1 MKRVWTIGTV
11 ILLLGVLLAGCGG
24 GKEAGEKSSAE
35 SSPMG
40 SAPAQ
45 TTPAKDVTVKI
56 YTSKI
61 ELLDQFNQMKADYE
75 KEHPG
80 VKLQIDATM
89 GGDDYDTQL
98 KAKFATQEMPDIFN
112 NTGYN
117 QLEVWLEHLE
127 DLSDQPWVQDE
138 IEVAKEPMLK
148 DGKIYGMPINLEGLG
163 LIYNKEHFEKAGI
176 AEVPKTLSELK
187 AAVEKLKAAGIQPFI
202 TNYDSWF
209 GLGYHMIN
217 NPFAKQKD
225 PNAFMQSLNEG
236 TASIATDP
244 LFQDW
249 VQLFDLFVQNGSP
262 KPLTLDIMT
271 AITELST
278 GKGAMML
285 AGNFFEPSL
294 KQMNST
300 AKLGLMPIPIN
311 DDVALNDNLFV
322 GPPTNWVIYKD
333 SPVKEEA
340 KEFLNWLVT
349 SDTGRHY
356 LTDKFEFIPA
366 FKSVKAEKSA
376 MGTMSQDVVSYVE
389 QGKVLGWYFSRFPDG
404 VAQEFGASMQKYVAH
419 KIDAKQMLDELQAAW
434 ESKRP
439 K

>member
-1 MKRVWTIGTV
+1 MKRVWMIGTV

-24 GKEAGEKSSAE
+24 GNETGGKGSAE
-35 SSPMG
+35 G
-40 SAPAQ
+40 STPDQ
-45 TTPAKDVTVKI
+45 TTPAKEVTVKI

-61 ELLDQFNQMKADYE
+61 ELLDLFNQMKADYE

-80 VKLQIDATM
+80 IKLQIDATM

-112 NTGYN
+112 NTGYG
-117 QLEVWLEHLE
+117 QLDVWLEHLE

-138 IEVAKEPMLK
+138 IEVAKDPMMK
-148 DGKIYGMPINLEGLG
+148 EGKIYGMPLNLEGLA
-163 LIYNKEHFEKAGI
+163 IVYNKEHFEKAGI
-176 AEVPKTLSELK
+176 TEVPKTLSELK
-187 AAVEKLKAAGIQPFI
+187 AAVEKLKAVGIQPFI

-217 NPFAKQKD
+217 NPFAKQQD
-225 PNAFMQSLNEG
+225 PNAFMQGLNEG
-236 TASIATDP
+236 TASIADNP

-271 AITELST
+271 ATTELGT

-285 AGNFFEPSL
+285 SGNFLEPIL

-300 AKLGLMPIPIN
+300 VKLGLMPIPIN
-311 DDVALNDNLFV
+311 DDAALNDNIFV
-322 GPPTNWVIYKD
+322 GSPTNWVIYKD

-340 KEFLNWLVT
+340 KAFLNWLVT

-356 LTDKFEFIPA
+356 LTEKFEFIPA
-366 FKSVKAEKSA
+366 FKSVKADKSG

-389 QGKVLGWYFSRFPDG
+389 QGKVLGWHFFRFPAG
-404 VAQEFGASMQKYVAH
+404 AAQEFGASMQKYVAN
-419 KIDAKQMLDELQAAW
+419 KIDAKQMLAELQAAW
-434 ESKRP
+434 ESKRA